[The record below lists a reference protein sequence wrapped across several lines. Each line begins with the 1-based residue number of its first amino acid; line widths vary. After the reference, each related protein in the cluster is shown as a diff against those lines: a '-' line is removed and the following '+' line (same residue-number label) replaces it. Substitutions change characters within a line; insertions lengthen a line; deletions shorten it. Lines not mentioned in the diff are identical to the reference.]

1 MVTVKSGDTHLLFQ
15 NPAIKWVWT
24 PTELERFRGMWKDG
38 ADILTI
44 AKRFKVGQLTIALLI
59 MDQADLGMI
68 KQRASGL
75 FGDK

>member
-24 PTELERFRGMWKDG
+24 PRELERFRRMWEDG
-38 ADILTI
+38 ADILKI
-44 AKRFKVGQLTIALLI
+44 AKRFKVSQLTIALLV
-59 MDQADLGMI
+59 MDQTELEMI

-75 FGDK
+75 LGDK